1 MFEDMAML
9 TIYVSLNA
17 AIILLAIFA
26 WHVFRIESH

>member
-17 AIILLAIFA
+17 AIIMLTIFT
-26 WHVFRIESH
+26 WHVFRIDEQ